1 MLLAA
6 LSLMH
11 EQTHQAGNAK
21 RCQLVEAAITHFVKR
36 FRPVLLDNSQQD
48 DAAPT
53 ATSEQPA
60 AWQQVRHT
68 VSKYT
73 CPVWAAQYNTWLF
86 IKLTPKGVSLP
97 PAPSPHALV
106 LAVKGKS
113 GRKRLSCMSYTAY
126 IQQAISLAH
135 LMAQPQSAYTRL
147 SVPKAP
153 SRTQSLQ
160 TTSLHSSEHYSRDT
174 MQNCNFGRESQFVSC
189 SLGSCECADARYGAA
204 AVCGAGGTAGV
215 QVHAA

>member
-1 MLLAA
+1 MCRDRVHMLLAA

-21 RCQLVEAAITHFVKR
+21 RCQLVDAAITHFVKR

-73 CPVWAAQYNTWLF
+73 CPVWAAQCNTWLF
-86 IKLTPKGVSLP
+86 IKLTPKDVSLP
-97 PAPSPHALV
+97 PP
-106 LAVKGKS
+106 
-113 GRKRLSCMSYTAY
+113 LSTCPGPGCQREEWQKTAFLHV
-126 IQQAISLAH
+126 IHSLH
-135 LMAQPQSAYTRL
+135 
-147 SVPKAP
+147 
-153 SRTQSLQ
+153 
-160 TTSLHSSEHYSRDT
+160 TTSYQLGTSDGPASVCIYQAVSAKSPVPHSKS
-174 MQNCNFGRESQFVSC
+174 
-189 SLGSCECADARYGAA
+189 ADHKLAQLR
-204 AVCGAGGTAGV
+204 TL
-215 QVHAA
+215 QP